1 MNSKAIFFLLGL
13 AALCYAQQH
22 TCEIRIFK
30 DQGSVSILYD
40 GTNNVAPFTGWSEL
54 DPNEPGAQQYTL
66 SSSTVIQATFCDAC
80 TLTVYSTNSFGGRSE
95 VYDDMESPYQ
105 IFFPFCIKSF
115 ILDCQP
121 EEEIYFEP
129 WTFTPEV
136 IELRDYGLAESLSR
150 LIAEGRFLENQY
162 ELVDTPDNTVEKSV
176 NVNDVY
182 QFYLTVKDLQNKQ
195 YIVRFRVLANPSTS
209 PDLIYY
215 GGFAK

>member
-1 MNSKAIFFLLGL
+1 MNSKIIIFLFGFI
-13 AALCYAQQH
+13 ALSYAQQH
-22 TCEIRIFK
+22 TCQIRLFK
-30 DQGSVSILYD
+30 TGTPGSVYYD

-66 SSSTVIQATFCDAC
+66 SSATVAEATFCDAC
-80 TLTVYSTNSFGGRSE
+80 TLTVYSTSSFGGRSE

-121 EEEIYFEP
+121 EVEVIFEP

-150 LIAEGRFLENQY
+150 LIAEGRFIENEY
-162 ELVDTPDNTVEKSV
+162 GLVDTPDNTVEKSV
-176 NVNDVY
+176 NVPNIY
-182 QFYLTVKDLQNKQ
+182 QFYLTVKDPQNKEF
-195 YIVRFRVLANPSTS
+195 IVRFRVLDDPSTS
-209 PDLIYY
+209 HGLIYY